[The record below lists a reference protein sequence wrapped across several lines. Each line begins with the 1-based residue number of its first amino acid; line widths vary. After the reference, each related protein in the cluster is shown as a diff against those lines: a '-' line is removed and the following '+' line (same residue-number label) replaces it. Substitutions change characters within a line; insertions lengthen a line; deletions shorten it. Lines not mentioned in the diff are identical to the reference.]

1 MKRILLTIG
10 HKCVNTHKRAMK
22 IMKLKDK
29 NLRKEIGKTCV
40 CFNLRRAARQVT
52 QRFDRTLRQ
61 SGLKT
66 NQFSILMASYDPD
79 GIRLTRMAKI
89 LGMERT
95 TLTRNLALLEKVGLV
110 SIEPGDDR
118 RERNISITEK
128 GAGLLE
134 KAFPLWQQAQREVV
148 GLIGGDKIEGLMTG
162 LHEVARKL

>member
-1 MKRILLTIG
+1 
-10 HKCVNTHKRAMK
+10 MK
-22 IMKLKDK
+22 IMKLKNK
-29 NLRKEIGKTCV
+29 KLRNDIGYNCV

-52 QRFDRTLRQ
+52 QRFDRSLRQ
-61 SGLKT
+61 SGLKA

-95 TLTRNLALLEKVGLV
+95 TLTRNLALLEKLGLV

-118 RERNISITEK
+118 RERNIRITEK

-134 KAFPLWQQAQREVV
+134 KALPLWQKAQREIVE
-148 GLIGGDKIEGLMTG
+148 LIGRDKVDGLLFG

>member
-1 MKRILLTIG
+1 
-10 HKCVNTHKRAMK
+10 MK
-22 IMKLKDK
+22 IMILKNKKLRND
-29 NLRKEIGKTCV
+29 IGYNCV

-61 SGLKT
+61 SGLKA

-79 GIRLTRMAKI
+79 GIRLTRMAKS

-95 TLTRNLALLEKVGLV
+95 TLTRNLALLEKLGLV
-110 SIEPGDDR
+110 SIDPGDDR
-118 RERNISITEK
+118 RERNIRITEK

-134 KAFPLWQQAQREVV
+134 KALPLWQKAQREIVE
-148 GLIGGDKIEGLMTG
+148 LIGRDKIDGLLSG

>member
-1 MKRILLTIG
+1 
-10 HKCVNTHKRAMK
+10 
-22 IMKLKDK
+22 MKLSNK

-61 SGLKT
+61 SGLKA
-66 NQFSILMASYDPD
+66 NQFSILMVSYDQD
-79 GIRLTRMAKI
+79 GILLTRMAKI

-95 TLTRNLALLEKVGLV
+95 TLTRNLAFLERLEMVA
-110 SIEPGDDR
+110 IESGDDR
-118 RERNISITEK
+118 RERRIRITEN

-134 KAFPLWQQAQREVV
+134 KALPLWQQAQHEIVE
-148 GLIGGDKIEGLMTG
+148 LIGGDKWEGLLPG

>member
-1 MKRILLTIG
+1 
-10 HKCVNTHKRAMK
+10 
-22 IMKLKDK
+22 MKLKNK
-29 NLRKEIGKTCV
+29 KLRNDIGYNCV

-61 SGLKT
+61 SGLKA

-95 TLTRNLALLEKVGLV
+95 TLTRNLALLEKLGLV
-110 SIEPGDDR
+110 SIDPGDDR
-118 RERNISITEK
+118 RERKIRITEK

-134 KAFPLWQQAQREVV
+134 KALPLWQKAQYEIVELV
-148 GLIGGDKIEGLMTG
+148 GRDKIDGLLFG

>member
-1 MKRILLTIG
+1 M
-10 HKCVNTHKRAMK
+10 
-22 IMKLKDK
+22 
-29 NLRKEIGKTCV
+29 
-40 CFNLRRAARQVT
+40 CFNLRRAARQVS

-66 NQFSILMASYDPD
+66 NQFSILMASYDQD
-79 GIRLTRMAKI
+79 GIRLTRMAKT

-95 TLTRNLALLEKVGLV
+95 TLTRNLAFLERLEMV

-118 RERNISITEK
+118 RERKIRITEK

-134 KAFPLWQQAQREVV
+134 NALPLWQQAQREIVE
-148 GLIGGDKIEGLMTG
+148 LIGRDKIEGLLSG

>member
-1 MKRILLTIG
+1 
-10 HKCVNTHKRAMK
+10 
-22 IMKLKDK
+22 MKLSNK

-61 SGLKT
+61 SGLKA
-66 NQFSILMASYDPD
+66 NQFSILMASYDQA
-79 GIRLTRMAKI
+79 GILLTRMAKT

-95 TLTRNLALLEKVGLV
+95 TLTRNLAFLERLEMV

-118 RERNISITEK
+118 RERRIRITEK

-134 KAFPLWQQAQREVV
+134 KALPLWQQAQHEIVE
-148 GLIGGDKIEGLMTG
+148 LIGGDKWEGLLSG

>member
-1 MKRILLTIG
+1 
-10 HKCVNTHKRAMK
+10 
-22 IMKLKDK
+22 MKLKNK
-29 NLRKEIGKTCV
+29 KLRNDIGYNCV

-61 SGLKT
+61 SGLKA

-79 GIRLTRMAKI
+79 GILLTRMAKI

-95 TLTRNLALLEKVGLV
+95 TLTRNLALLEKLGLV
-110 SIEPGDDR
+110 SIDPGDDR
-118 RERNISITEK
+118 RERKIRITEK

-134 KAFPLWQQAQREVV
+134 KALPLWQKAQHEIVELV
-148 GLIGGDKIEGLMTG
+148 GRDKIDGLLFG

>member
-1 MKRILLTIG
+1 
-10 HKCVNTHKRAMK
+10 
-22 IMKLKDK
+22 MKLKNK
-29 NLRKEIGKTCV
+29 KLRNDIGYNCV

-61 SGLKT
+61 SGLKA

-79 GIRLTRMAKI
+79 GILLTRMAKI

-95 TLTRNLALLEKVGLV
+95 TLTRNLALLEKLGLV
-110 SIEPGDDR
+110 SIDPGDDR
-118 RERNISITEK
+118 RERKIRITEK

-134 KAFPLWQQAQREVV
+134 KALPLWQKAQYEIVELV
-148 GLIGGDKIEGLMTG
+148 GRDKIDGLLFG

>member
-1 MKRILLTIG
+1 
-10 HKCVNTHKRAMK
+10 
-22 IMKLKDK
+22 MKLKNK
-29 NLRKEIGKTCV
+29 KLRNDIGYNCV

-61 SGLKT
+61 SGLKA

-79 GIRLTRMAKI
+79 GILLTRMAKI

-95 TLTRNLALLEKVGLV
+95 TLTRNLALLEKLGLV
-110 SIEPGDDR
+110 SIDPGDDR
-118 RERNISITEK
+118 RERKIRITEK

-134 KAFPLWQQAQREVV
+134 KALPLWQKAQHVIVELV
-148 GLIGGDKIEGLMTG
+148 GRDKIDGLLFG

>member
-1 MKRILLTIG
+1 
-10 HKCVNTHKRAMK
+10 
-22 IMKLKDK
+22 MKLSNK

-61 SGLKT
+61 SGLKA
-66 NQFSILMASYDPD
+66 NQFSILMASYDQA
-79 GIRLTRMAKI
+79 GILLTRMAKT

-95 TLTRNLALLEKVGLV
+95 TLTRNLAFLERLEMV

-118 RERNISITEK
+118 RERRIRITEK
-128 GAGLLE
+128 GASLLE
-134 KAFPLWQQAQREVV
+134 KALPLWQQAQREIVE
-148 GLIGGDKIEGLMTG
+148 LIGGDKWEGLLSG

>member
-1 MKRILLTIG
+1 MK
-10 HKCVNTHKRAMK
+10 V
-22 IMKLKDK
+22 MKLSNK

-61 SGLKT
+61 SGLKA
-66 NQFSILMASYDPD
+66 NQFSILMASYDQA
-79 GIRLTRMAKI
+79 GILLTRMAKT

-95 TLTRNLALLEKVGLV
+95 TLTRNLAFLERLEMV

-118 RERNISITEK
+118 RERRIRITEK

-134 KAFPLWQQAQREVV
+134 KALPLWQQAQREIVE
-148 GLIGGDKIEGLMTG
+148 LIGGDKWEGLLSG

>member
-1 MKRILLTIG
+1 MK
-10 HKCVNTHKRAMK
+10 V
-22 IMKLKDK
+22 MKLSNK
-29 NLRKEIGKTCV
+29 NLRKEIGKNCV
-40 CFNLRRAARQVT
+40 CFNLRRAARKVT
-52 QRFDRTLRQ
+52 QRFDRTLQQ

-79 GIRLTRMAKI
+79 GIRLTRMAKT

-95 TLTRNLALLEKVGLV
+95 TLTRNLAFLESLGMV

-118 RERNISITEK
+118 RERKIRITEK

-134 KAFPLWQQAQREVV
+134 KALPLWQQAQREIVE
-148 GLIGGDKIEGLMTG
+148 LIGGGKIEGLLTG

>member
-1 MKRILLTIG
+1 
-10 HKCVNTHKRAMK
+10 
-22 IMKLKDK
+22 MKLSNK

-61 SGLKT
+61 SGLKA
-66 NQFSILMASYDPD
+66 NQFSILMASYDQA
-79 GIRLTRMAKI
+79 GILLTRMAKT

-95 TLTRNLALLEKVGLV
+95 TLTRNLAFLERLEMV

-118 RERNISITEK
+118 RERRIRITEK

-134 KAFPLWQQAQREVV
+134 KALPLWQQAQREIVE
-148 GLIGGDKIEGLMTG
+148 LIGGDKWEGLLSG

>member
-1 MKRILLTIG
+1 
-10 HKCVNTHKRAMK
+10 
-22 IMKLKDK
+22 MKLSNK

-61 SGLKT
+61 SGLKA
-66 NQFSILMASYDPD
+66 NQFSILMASYDQA
-79 GIRLTRMAKI
+79 GILLTRMAKT

-95 TLTRNLALLEKVGLV
+95 TLTRNLAFLERLEMV

-118 RERNISITEK
+118 RERRIRITEK

-134 KAFPLWQQAQREVV
+134 KALPLWQQAQREIVE
-148 GLIGGDKIEGLMTG
+148 LIGGDRWEGLLSG

>member
-1 MKRILLTIG
+1 MLTTRDKRVI
-10 HKCVNTHKRAMK
+10 THKRK
-22 IMKLKDK
+22 DEIVKLSNK
-29 NLRKEIGKTCV
+29 NVRKEIGKSCV

-52 QRFDRTLRQ
+52 QRFDRILRQ

-66 NQFSILMASYDPD
+66 NQFSILMASYDPE

-95 TLTRNLALLEKVGLV
+95 TLTRNLALLEKLGLV
-110 SIEPGDDR
+110 SIKPGDDR
-118 RERNISITEK
+118 RERQIRITEK

-134 KAFPLWQQAQREVV
+134 EALPLWQQAQREIVE
-148 GLIGGDKIEGLMTG
+148 LIGGNKIEGLMSG